1 LRAIGRFF
9 HRPYAFAAVYALCL
23 VLICAAILLD
33 VFVIPRAQQSIQAQE
48 RIAQALEPGETT
60 VTNTSY
66 HDQNI
71 RITIE
76 TLRTEDTNVYV
87 ADIQLTDASLL
98 RAAFA
103 QDTYG
108 RNIKGTTSETAA
120 AHDAILAINGDN
132 YGARDAGF
140 VLRNGVLYRGTARP
154 ASEDDALLV
163 DAAGDFHILD
173 EVGTDAAALTGA
185 WQVFAFGPAL
195 VRDGEVAVAD
205 GEEIAYA
212 RHASVENPR
221 TAIGQVGALH
231 YVMVV
236 TDGRTRDSE
245 GLTLLELA
253 ELMQSLGCQTAYNL
267 DGGGSSTLVF
277 LGEVINQPTAGR
289 SIKEREIND
298 IVYIGY

>member
-1 LRAIGRFF
+1 MRAIGRFF
-9 HRPYAFAAVYALCL
+9 RKPYAFAAVYALCL
-23 VLICAAILLD
+23 LLACAAILLD
-33 VFVIPRAQQSIQAQE
+33 AFVIPRAQQPAQVE
-48 RIAQALEPGETT
+48 QTAPQALMPGETM
-60 VTNTSY
+60 VTDTSY
-66 HDQNI
+66 QDQNI

-76 TLRTEDTNVYV
+76 TLRTEGTNVYV

-103 QDTYG
+103 QDTFG

-173 EVGTDAAALTGA
+173 EMKTDEATLEGA

-195 VRDGEVAVAD
+195 VRDGVVAVAE

-212 RHASVENPR
+212 RHASVDNPR
-221 TAIGQVGALH
+221 TAIGQVEALH

-236 TDGRTRDSE
+236 TDGRTRNSE

-253 ELMQSLGCQTAYNL
+253 ELMQSLGCLTAYNL

-277 LGEVINQPTAGR
+277 QGEVINQPTAGR